1 MLSPGRLRLASNG
14 GSAMHSKQHTETSHP
29 RMAYSVEETAQAL
42 GIGRGLVF
50 QLLREGQLKSIRLG
64 KRRLIPASELAA
76 FLDREQK
83 KAG

>member
-1 MLSPGRLRLASNG
+1 
-14 GSAMHSKQHTETSHP
+14 MHSKQHTETSHP

-50 QLLREGQLKSIRLG
+50 MLLREGQLKSIRLG
-64 KRRLIPASELAA
+64 KRRLIPAAELQA
-76 FLDREQK
+76 FMDRQAQ